1 MYFKIL
7 FLTNKNLT
15 KILQLEKKITKN
27 FKPIKKLQK
36 NLQLVKK
43 IYKYFKQ
50 VKKNYKKFKT
60 KQNILK
66 INYEKISFLD
76 TLLIPELLQLN
87 SSFRS

>member
-15 KILQLEKKITKN
+15 KILNQSKLIIKILQLE
-27 FKPIKKLQK
+27 
-36 NLQLVKK
+36 KK